1 MTKGQVQ
8 KVHSI
13 QYATNNTKASAL
25 WFQER
30 FGFVAVAERTME
42 QGARMTCSRVLKSGD
57 IVLELISPLV
67 SLNDDEI
74 NSVLGKRQSP
84 ELKQKLLKVYGNPQL
99 AEVIE
104 CCLVQRFLRQHNDGV
119 FGIRFVVDS
128 VVQCMDQAQHQCSVV
143 MDATGGDV
151 VMGSVLIPRID
162 LLHTFVEMCGFDG
175 YLPGYTITDTT
186 TAGNPPCLVDRVDHI
201 VQNYTYN
208 QIELQA
214 KIYIDSFGFH
224 RFWSVDENDIS
235 TDNTALRSV
244 VVALPDELLKM
255 PLNEPVT
262 SHFRG
267 QIEEFYDYFG
277 GAGVQHIAFS
287 TPDII
292 ATVSQL
298 KQRGVEFN
306 TIGSHYYDN
315 LRQRFI
321 DDDVDIGVDLVQL
334 EKLHILVDYDVLSR
348 HPELKSCDF
357 LLQIF
362 TQPVLDRPT
371 LFFEIIQRHGHNGFG
386 KGTFK
391 GLFETIELQQ
401 QLRGTLSRVD

>member
-13 QYATNNTKASAL
+13 QYATNNTKAAAL

-30 FGFVAVAERTME
+30 FGFVEVAERTME
-42 QGARMTCSRVLKSGD
+42 LGARMVCARVLRSGD

-67 SLNDDEI
+67 SLSDAEI
-74 NSVLGKRQSP
+74 DSVLAKQQSP
-84 ELKQKLLKVYGNPQL
+84 ELKQKLAQVYGGPPL
-99 AEVIE
+99 SEVIE
-104 CCLVQRFLRQHNDGV
+104 CCLVQRYLRCHNDGV

-128 VVQCMDQAQHQCSVV
+128 VAQCMDQAQLDCSVV
-143 MDATGGDV
+143 MDTITNAEVT
-151 VMGSVLIPRID
+151 MGSVMIPRID
-162 LLHTFVEMCGFDG
+162 LLHTFVELNGFGG
-175 YLPGYTITDTT
+175 YLPGFTMVDCDNK
-186 TAGNPPCLVDRVDHI
+186 AKFLVERVDHI

-208 QIELQA
+208 QIERQA
-214 KIYIDSFGFH
+214 KIYINSFGFH

-235 TDNTALRSV
+235 TANTALRSV

-262 SHFRG
+262 SHYRG

-287 TPDII
+287 TDDII

-298 KQRGVEFN
+298 KLRGVEFN
-306 TIGSHYYDN
+306 TIGGEYYQN

-321 DDDVDIGVDLVQL
+321 DDDVDLGIDLAKL
-334 EKLHILVDYDVLSR
+334 EKLHILVDYDVGSR
-348 HPELKSCDF
+348 NPQLKACDY

-362 TQPVLDRPT
+362 TQPVVDRPT
-371 LFFEIIQRHGHNGFG
+371 LFFEIIQRRGHNGFG

-391 GLFETIELQQ
+391 GLFETIERQQ